1 MEKWL
6 SPEFGEETDK
16 LIPEHSMELERVGA
30 PKTKQTDQK
39 ITIMGVCYRSTGAIY
54 LKRAPRAKGEPTKG
68 ELQINKVVLD

>member
-1 MEKWL
+1 
-6 SPEFGEETDK
+6 
-16 LIPEHSMELERVGA
+16 MELERVCA